1 MIPIADAN
9 PRRRVP
15 AVTILLILANVAIFL
30 YQVTLSPTRLNAL
43 LANLA
48 VIPLRIT
55 QFWGPKTAR
64 TLLTAMFLHGSWLHL
79 LSNML
84 YLWVFG
90 DNVED
95 ILSPF
100 FYLLFYLASG
110 VVGSLAQVA
119 VSASSSVP
127 VIGASG
133 AVAGILG
140 AYIVL
145 FPRHRVRT
153 LVILFYFLRVMDVP
167 AAIVLGM
174 WFFLQLFNG
183 LAAIAR
189 VSSGGVAWF
198 AHLGGFALGI
208 LVGLLARPRRRP
220 AMYG

>member
-15 AVTILLILANVAIFL
+15 IATILLIVANVVVFL
-30 YQVTLSPTRLNAL
+30 YQITLSPERLNAF
-43 LANLA
+43 LAHWA

-55 QFWGPKTAR
+55 QFWEPKTAL
-64 TLLTAMFLHGSWLHL
+64 TLVTATFLHGGWLHL

-84 YLWVFG
+84 YLWIFG

-100 FYLLFYLASG
+100 LYLPFYLLSG
-110 VVGSLAQVA
+110 IVGSLAQVA
-119 VSASSSVP
+119 ASASSSVP
-127 VIGASG
+127 IIGASG

-145 FPRHRVRT
+145 FPRNRVRT
-153 LVILFYFLRVMDVP
+153 VIILFYFLRVVDVP

-174 WFFLQLFNG
+174 WFILQLFNG

-189 VSSGGVAWF
+189 VSAGGVAWF

-208 LVGLLARPRRRP
+208 VAGILARSKRRS
-220 AMYG
+220 AIYG